1 MSFIYTIE
9 IRQRIKG
16 AAHYMEWKKVPGKFN
31 GRAAMDT
38 HAAYMV
44 KQSHSLDIRG
54 VRVDGKL
61 RHVINYRIGE

>member
-1 MSFIYTIE
+1 MAFIYTIE

-16 AAHYMEWKKVPGKFN
+16 AAHYMEWRKEPGKIK
-31 GRAAMDT
+31 GRAALDNYV
-38 HAAYMV
+38 AYMM

-61 RHVINYRIGE
+61 RHVSNYRIGE